1 MEAEALVPVPGAE
14 EEVPLPKEELLP
26 EDELLPKALLPK
38 EPVPKLEDD
47 ELPEKPL
54 PEEDDED
61 ELLPKGF
68 VKLLEEP
75 ANCDALN
82 PAEEEEEDDAEEELP
97 NGSVK
102 LLEPKAPVPKPEEDE
117 DELPV
122 KEELPKLP
130 KSASATDDMEVMP
143 IISAQA
149 AAVVMMSPL
158 NFTKKSLQM
167 VIRPLYHPKG

>member
-1 MEAEALVPVPGAE
+1 MEAEFAVLWLVLP
-14 EEVPLPKEELLP
+14 EEVPEEVP
-26 EDELLPKALLPK
+26 EEELLPKALFPK
-38 EPVPKLEDD
+38 APVPKLEEEE
-47 ELPEKPL
+47 ELP
-54 PEEDDED
+54 
-61 ELLPKGF
+61 
-68 VKLLEEP
+68 VKLLPEDDDAEEEPVPKGSVKLDEEP
-75 ANCDALN
+75 AACDALN
-82 PAEEEEEDDAEEELP
+82 PDDAEEDDAEEELP

-122 KEELPKLP
+122 KEELP

-167 VIRPLYHPKG
+167 VIRPLYHPQG

>member
-1 MEAEALVPVPGAE
+1 MDAEALVLGAE

-38 EPVPKLEDD
+38 ALLPKE
-47 ELPEKPL
+47 ELL